1 MSSGYIFV
9 RPNPVCDH
17 CQELLMKVKLMW
29 TQSDCRT
36 LHIIET
42 VVYKGR
48 SQDFLKEG
56 QIIKKIDLHLL
67 RAAFVCRKPHP
78 LINNGKCGL

>member
-48 SQDFLKEG
+48 SQDF
-56 QIIKKIDLHLL
+56 
-67 RAAFVCRKPHP
+67 
-78 LINNGKCGL
+78 